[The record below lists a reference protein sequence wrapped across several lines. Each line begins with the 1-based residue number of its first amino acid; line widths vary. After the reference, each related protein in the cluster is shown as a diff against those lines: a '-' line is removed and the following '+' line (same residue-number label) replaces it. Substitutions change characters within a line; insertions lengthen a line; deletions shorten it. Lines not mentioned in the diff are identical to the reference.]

1 MTKKLVLFISPLILL
16 LELQL
21 LSWITALLRQASD
34 QAVAFGMLLLCF
46 GVLGNY
52 YLVKFIVN
60 QSKQTIK

>member
-34 QAVAFGMLLLCF
+34 QAVALGMLLLCV